1 MRDKENV
8 PFLINV
14 ANLVICFYTYY
25 GIDTLNV
32 TIEHTINMKLKH
44 FTGTNIREYLNYNIS
59 FRENVTFLIG
69 MNGSGKTTVLKLI
82 TGLLTPSYW
91 LLTQISF
98 TKIVLECD
106 NGIILEA
113 TQENKKLHLKV
124 SLSGQIIDNEIDIV
138 EYGIESDIPRQFE
151 ELIVCKTIKNLKSP
165 LFLELNRHIRHNYIG
180 DNDDRE
186 MIFYRSRRI
195 HKQQMLLNN
204 NDTINHVLFEIQE
217 ILNKLI
223 RETTKIQY
231 ESSETFKRKVFIES
245 FKINKDYGV
254 IANKRN
260 NHKEELKN
268 LPARKDNLI
277 VAVKKLG
284 FGDLQKEYSEFF
296 TNAEKT
302 LRILVNASSKMRENN
317 EDNMQELMSA
327 LANWIFVSAQLDMVD
342 KVIQYANEY
351 YQEIQNIKEPIIRFQ
366 NSINSFFVETG
377 KEIKIEESGDIK
389 VYIKN
394 ALKENSIYDL
404 SSGEKQIVIML
415 AHLALYKQFDNAP
428 IFIIDEPEVS
438 LHIAWQEIFVD
449 TLLQAAPDMQFI
461 LATHAPAIISKTE
474 RKEWC
479 EDLSKMN

>member
-1 MRDKENV
+1 M
-8 PFLINV
+8 FLH
-14 ANLVICFYTYY
+14 LYSK
-25 GIDTLNV
+25 DTLKI
-32 TIEHTINMKLKH
+32 TIGLHKNMKLKH
-44 FTGTNIREYLNYNIS
+44 FIGTNIRGYLNYNIS

-98 TKIVLECD
+98 TKIVLKCD

-124 SLSGQIIDNEIDIV
+124 ILPNQIIDNEIDIV
-138 EYGIESDIPRQFE
+138 EYGIESDIPRQFK
-151 ELIVCKTIKNLKSP
+151 ELSVCKTIKELKSP
-165 LFLELNRHIRHNYIG
+165 LFLELNRHIHHNYIG
-180 DNDDRE
+180 DNDDRD
-186 MIFYRSRRI
+186 MMFFRSRRI
-195 HKQQMLLNN
+195 HKQHMLLNN

-217 ILNKLI
+217 ILNRLI

-245 FKINKDYGV
+245 FKINKDYGGIV
-254 IANKRN
+254 NKRN

-268 LPARKDNLI
+268 LPTRKDNLI
-277 VAVKKLG
+277 AAVKKLG

-302 LRILVNASSKMRENN
+302 LGILVSASSKMQESSKN
-317 EDNMQELMSA
+317 NMQELVSA
-327 LANWIFVSAQLDMVD
+327 VANWMFVSAQLDMVD

-351 YQEIQNIKEPIIRFQ
+351 YQEIQKIKEPIVHFQ
-366 NSINSFFVETG
+366 DSVNSFFAETG

-449 TLLQAAPDMQFI
+449 ALLQAAPDMQFI

-474 RKEWC
+474 RKGWC